1 MKYVISIILSLV
13 IIVLVSVGTFS
24 WMQKQGF
31 FDTAVSSG
39 DAVTYTDLSN
49 RSEDAPESEAEP
61 VHQLPPEAQDNRYE
75 EFEAT
80 NGTFD
85 RVKASSYADWQGTK
99 GLPSWAFDA
108 DANTTW
114 QDGAKDS
121 YGEGEW
127 FLSYNADG
135 STRTISSVTVYNGYQ
150 DLKYN
155 NDAQNF
161 YQLNSR
167 VQDVML
173 EFDDGSVYV
182 FTLQDS
188 PEAQT
193 FTFDEPIQTCYVK
206 FTVES
211 VYQGKWS
218 DTCLSEIVYR

>member
-13 IIVLVSVGTFS
+13 IIVVVSVGTVS

-31 FDTAVSSG
+31 FDMAVSSG
-39 DAVTYTDLSN
+39 DTVTATDMPDI
-49 RSEDAPESEAEP
+49 SEDATEPEP
-61 VHQLPPEAQDNRYE
+61 IHQLPPDVQDNRYE

-114 QDGAKDS
+114 QDGVKDG

-167 VQDVML
+167 VKDIML

-182 FTLQDS
+182 FTLADS

-193 FTFDEPIQTCYVK
+193 FSFDEPVETCYVK
-206 FTVES
+206 LTVES

>member
-1 MKYVISIILSLV
+1 MKNVISIIVSLV
-13 IIVLVSVGTFS
+13 IIVVVSIGTVL
-24 WMQKQGF
+24 WMKKQGF

-39 DAVTYTDLSN
+39 DTVTATDSQN
-49 RSEDAPESEAEP
+49 DFESESEDEP
-61 VHQLPPEAQDNRYE
+61 LNKLPTEVQDSQYE

-85 RVKASSYADWQGTK
+85 RVKASSYADWEGTK
-99 GLPSWAFDA
+99 GLPYWAFDA

-114 QDGAKDS
+114 QDGVKDGC
-121 YGEGEW
+121 GEGEW
-127 FLSYNADG
+127 LLSYNADG
-135 STRTISSVTVYNGYQ
+135 STRTISTVTVYNGYQ

-155 NDAQNF
+155 DETKNF

-167 VQDVML
+167 PKDVML
-173 EFDDGSVYV
+173 EFDNGSVYV
-182 FTLQDS
+182 FTLEDF

-193 FTFDEPIQTCYVK
+193 FTLDEPVETCYVR

-211 VYQGKWS
+211 VYEGKWS

>member
-1 MKYVISIILSLV
+1 MKYFVSIVLSLIV
-13 IIVLVSVGTFS
+13 IVVVSIGTFA
-24 WMQKQGF
+24 WMRGQGF
-31 FDTAVSSG
+31 FDAAVSES
-39 DAVTYTDLSN
+39 DTATATDLLT
-49 RSEDAPESEAEP
+49 DPVPESEPEP
-61 VHQLPPEAQDNRYE
+61 AHALPPEVQDSQYE
-75 EFEAT
+75 EFEAV

-85 RVKASSYADWQGTK
+85 RAKASSYADWEGTK
-99 GLPSWAFDA
+99 GLTSWAFDA

-114 QDGAKDS
+114 QDGVKDGG
-121 YGEGEW
+121 GEGEW
-127 FLSYNADG
+127 LLSYNADG

-167 VQDVML
+167 ARDVML

-182 FTLQDS
+182 FTIEDS

-193 FTFDEPIQTCYVK
+193 FTLEEPVETSYVK

-211 VYQGKWS
+211 VYEGKWS
-218 DTCLSEIVYR
+218 DTCISEIVYR

>member
-13 IIVLVSVGTFS
+13 IIVVVSVGTVS
-24 WMQKQGF
+24 WMKKQGF

-39 DAVTYTDLSN
+39 DAVTATDMPDT
-49 RSEDAPESEAEP
+49 SEDVAEP
-61 VHQLPPEAQDNRYE
+61 EPIHQLPAEVQDNRYE

-99 GLPSWAFDA
+99 GLTSWAFDA

-114 QDGAKDS
+114 QDGVKDS

-135 STRTISSVTVYNGYQ
+135 STRTVSSVTVYNGYQ

-167 VQDVML
+167 VKDIML
-173 EFDDGSVYV
+173 EFDNGSVYV

-188 PEAQT
+188 QEAQT
-193 FTFDEPIQTCYVK
+193 FPLDEPVETCYVR

-211 VYQGKWS
+211 VYEGKWS
-218 DTCLSEIVYR
+218 DTCISEIVYR